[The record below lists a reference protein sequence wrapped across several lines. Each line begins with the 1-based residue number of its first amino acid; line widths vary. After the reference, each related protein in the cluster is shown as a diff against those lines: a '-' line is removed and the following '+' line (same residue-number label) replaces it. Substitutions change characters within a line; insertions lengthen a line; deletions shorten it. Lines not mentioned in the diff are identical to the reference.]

1 MELAQLGSSPNEAAD
16 NDFAAA
22 VSRTLQ
28 PHDPHHRHVRLPSD
42 PETENCE
49 ETPSGLSCLFRR
61 VLYTDDR
68 DSAASQTLP
77 RGRDKQ
83 MNKLMTLKERARE
96 ADDDC
101 ELLARYQQNDD
112 EDALAT
118 IHSRHVKDLQD
129 YARRELGV
137 GSGHDAEEIV
147 QQTFLHF
154 HVCRKRYPRQTC
166 VRALLFK
173 MVHDACADRLEH
185 VEAQKRDRRLRHC
198 LRASQADPKADFAK
212 QESKMLVEELLD
224 TLTPEQAKAV
234 QLVRIEGH
242 TAESAA
248 ELLGQS
254 KRTVRRRIKEAFVS
268 LRCR

>member
-1 MELAQLGSSPNEAAD
+1 MTLRRPSP
-16 NDFAAA
+16 
-22 VSRTLQ
+22 RRLQ
-28 PHDPHHRHVRLPSD
+28 PHDPHHRHIRLPGD
-42 PETENCE
+42 PEAENCE
-49 ETPSGLSCLFRR
+49 ETPSHLSCLFRR
-61 VLYTDDR
+61 VLCTDDR
-68 DSAASQTLP
+68 GSAPRQTLP

-101 ELLARYQQNDD
+101 ELLARYQQYDD
-112 EDALAT
+112 EEALAT

-154 HVCRKRYPRQTC
+154 HRCRKRYPSQTC

-173 MVHDACADRLEH
+173 MVHDACADHLEH
-185 VEAQKRDRRLRHC
+185 VEAQKRDRRLRHR

-212 QESKMLVEELLD
+212 QESKMLVDELLD

-234 QLVRIEGH
+234 RLVRIEGH

-268 LRCR
+268 LRSR